1 MSGTGSGL
9 PVPATIHING
19 LSVAV
24 GTTVAATTAT
34 TTTTTGA
41 ILARFGLIDCQS
53 AAVDIAPIQP
63 FDGLLPATVIG
74 HLDKTEAF
82 GLTGVS
88 VHDQLGTVNVAEV
101 GKQGPQFVFSRV
113 IRQVSN
119 IDIHKIT
126 SLFGIEKR
134 AARYQCLRHS
144 HQREWK
150 WGGIEKLGY
159 VRSVDRFHRHAPV
172 TIR

>member
-19 LSVAV
+19 LSVATATV
-24 GTTVAATTAT
+24 VAATA
-34 TTTTTGA
+34 TTTGA
-41 ILARFGLIDCQS
+41 ILLRFGLIDRQS
-53 AAVDIAPIQP
+53 TAVNIAAIQP

-82 GLTGVS
+82 GLAGVS
-88 VHDQLGTVNVAEV
+88 VHDQLGAVNVAEL
-101 GKQGPQFVFSRV
+101 GKQGPQLVFSRV

-119 IDIHKIT
+119 INIHKIK
-126 SLFGIEKR
+126 SLFGIKKC

-150 WGGIEKLGY
+150 WSGIEKLGY

>member
-9 PVPATIHING
+9 PVPATIHISG
-19 LSVAV
+19 LSVA
-24 GTTVAATTAT
+24 TAT
-34 TTTTTGA
+34 IVATATTTGA
-41 ILARFGLIDCQS
+41 ILLRFGLIDRQS
-53 AAVDIAPIQP
+53 AAIDIASIQP

-82 GLTGVS
+82 GLAGVS
-88 VHDQLGTVNVAEV
+88 IHDQFGTVNTAKLR
-101 GKQGPQFVFSRV
+101 KQLPQLVFSRV

-119 IDIHKIT
+119 IDIHKIK
-126 SLFGIEKR
+126 SLFGIKKR

-150 WGGIEKLGY
+150 WSGIEKLGY